1 MIRHKWSF
9 QKISDDDSK
18 TRFYTGL
25 PSFAVFMWLFSILRP
40 KAERMKYWSGPN
52 TDQSSDRKRASAGSL
67 DLIDQLF
74 AVLMRL
80 RVGLLTSD
88 IAERFQISESTFSKY
103 FSSWI
108 CLLWQKLKCLNP
120 FPSRDIVQRTMPP
133 SFKRDTLQFESL
145 LIVQK
150 FILKNRL
157 ALLTRV

>member
-1 MIRHKWSF
+1 MHIASVLIYWAFEASWWFFIWVRPLS
-9 QKISDDDSK
+9 
-18 TRFYTGL
+18 
-25 PSFAVFMWLFSILRP
+25 LFVVAL
-40 KAERMKYWSGPN
+40 KLML
-52 TDQSSDRKRASAGSL
+52 KRAWLLCL

-80 RVGLLTSD
+80 RVGRLTSD

-108 CLLWQKLKCLNP
+108 CLLWQELKCLNP